1 MGSLHAKKICSL
13 VLALSFI
20 AFAVSSAFIGF
31 LPSCSVRLLLRF
43 RPGVPDAVRDAVL
56 ASLGLHVVDYIPQID
71 IFVVSVSERLL
82 FPTKIALLEN
92 PLIDFVEEDSAII
105 LSQVPNDLYY
115 SSQWHLINID
125 APSAWDISTGS
136 SSVVIAVL
144 DSGVDASHPDLASK
158 LLQGW
163 NFYDNSADTSDVY
176 GHGTKVAG
184 AAAAIANNGIGVA
197 GVAWLCPIL
206 PVRVT
211 DTSGYTTYS
220 LLSKGLVYAADRG
233 AKVAVISFQI
243 FSGSSLLSAAKYFV
257 DKGGVVVAAAGNT
270 GKYES
275 YSDNPYIISVG
286 ATTSSN
292 SIASFSS
299 YGPYV
304 DLVAPGVSIY
314 TTIKGGSYGAVS
326 GTSFSAP
333 IVAGIAALM
342 FSVNPSLSPVDVERI
357 LESTAVDLG
366 EPGYD
371 VYYGWGRVNAYAA
384 LKAAFETL
392 ESGES
397 SNSGVKDTVPPSVK
411 ITYPVDGATVSGA
424 IIVSVDASDDSGVS
438 KVELYKDGVLFA
450 VDSDVPY
457 EFYWDTTNESNGV
470 HVLVAK
476 AYDAAGNI
484 GESGAVN
491 VNVANSDVISNIVG
505 TDNTPPIVSIVKP
518 KNKQIVSKVTDIV
531 VSVSDESGIS
541 KVEFYVDGGL
551 IAVVSAEPYTYGWN
565 TKTVKNGWHTIT
577 VRAYDSFGN
586 SAETSIKVYVY
597 NK

>member
-1 MGSLHAKKICSL
+1 MWSLHVKKICSL

-31 LPSCSVRLLLRF
+31 LPFCSIRLLLRF

-82 FPTKIALLEN
+82 FPTRIALLEN
-92 PLIDFVEEDSAII
+92 PLIDFVEVDSAIV

-125 APSAWDISTGS
+125 APGAWDISTGS
-136 SSVVIAVL
+136 SSVIIAVL
-144 DSGVDASHPDLASK
+144 DSGVDASHPDLAGK
-158 LLQGW
+158 LLSGW
-163 NFYDNSADTSDVY
+163 NFYDNNADTSDVY

-184 AAAAIANNGIGVA
+184 VAAAIANNGIGVA
-197 GVAWLCPIL
+197 GVAWICPIL

-211 DTSGYTTYS
+211 DTSGYITYS

-243 FSGSSLLSAAKYFV
+243 FSGSSLSSAAKYFV

-286 ATTSSN
+286 ATTISN
-292 SIASFSS
+292 SIVSFSS

-314 TTIKGGSYGAVS
+314 TTIRGGGYGAVS

-333 IVAGIAALM
+333 IVAGIAALI

-384 LKAAFETL
+384 LKAAL
-392 ESGES
+392 ERLENGES
-397 SNSGVKDTVPPSVK
+397 SNSGVKDAVPPSVK
-411 ITYPVDGATVSGA
+411 ITYPVNGATVSGA

-450 VDSDVPY
+450 VDSDAPY

-491 VNVANSDVISNIVG
+491 VNVANNDVISNIVG
-505 TDNTPPIVSIVKP
+505 TDNTPPTVSIVKP
-518 KNKQIVSKVTDIV
+518 KNKQIVSKVTDII
-531 VSVSDESGIS
+531 VSASDESGIS

-551 IAVVSAEPYTYGWN
+551 IAVVSAEPYTYGWD

-577 VRAYDSFGN
+577 VKAYDSFGN
-586 SAETSIKVYVY
+586 SAETGIKVYVY

>member
-1 MGSLHAKKICSL
+1 M
-13 VLALSFI
+13 LALSFI
-20 AFAVSSAFIGF
+20 AFTASLGFIEF
-31 LPSCSVRLLLRF
+31 LPSCSIRLLLRF
-43 RPGVPDAVRDAVL
+43 RPGVPDAVREVVL
-56 ASLGLHVVDYIPQID
+56 ASLGLSVVDYIPQID

-82 FPTKIALLEN
+82 FPTKNALLGN
-92 PLIDFVEEDSAII
+92 PLIDFVEEDSAAI
-105 LSQVPNDLYY
+105 LSQVPNDPYY
-115 SSQWHLINID
+115 SREWHLVNIN
-125 APSAWDISTGS
+125 APGAWDISTGS

-144 DSGVDASHPDLASK
+144 DSGVDPSHPDLAGK
-158 LLQGW
+158 LLKGW
-163 NFYDNSADTSDVY
+163 NFYDNNVDTGDVY

-184 AAAAIANNGIGVA
+184 TAAAIANNGVGVA
-197 GVAWLCPIL
+197 GVAWSCMVL

-211 DTSGYTTYS
+211 DINGYTTYS
-220 LLSKGLVYAADRG
+220 LLSKGLTYAADMG
-233 AKVAVISFQI
+233 ARVAIISFQI
-243 FSGSSLLSAAKYFV
+243 FSGSSLSSAAKYFV

-275 YSDNPYIISVG
+275 YSDNPYIISVS

-384 LKAAFETL
+384 LKAALETL
-392 ESGES
+392 RSNGS
-397 SNSGVKDTVPPSVK
+397 SNSGVKDIVPPSVK

-450 VDSDVPY
+450 TDSDAPY
-457 EFYWDTTNESNGV
+457 EFYWDTTDESDGI

-484 GESGAVN
+484 GESSAVN
-491 VNVANSDVISNIVG
+491 VDVANNIVSV
-505 TDNTPPIVSIVKP
+505 DNTPPTVSIVKP
-518 KNKQIVSKVTDIV
+518 KNKRVVSKVTDIV
-531 VSVSDESGIS
+531 VSASDESGIS
-541 KVEFYVDGGL
+541 KVEFYVDGAL
-551 IAVVSAEPYTYGWN
+551 TAVVSSEPYTYSWN
-565 TKTVKNGWHTIT
+565 TKTVRNGWHTIT
-577 VRAYDSFGN
+577 VRAYDRFGN
-586 SAETSIKVYVY
+586 SAEVSIKVYVH
-597 NK
+597 NR